1 MTVLA
6 RKIRLIMKLRKSGI
20 TDTNVLGAIER
31 VPREAFI
38 PPMFH
43 DQAYEDTALPI
54 GRGQTISQPLVVA
67 SMTQELKLNDRHKVL
82 EIGTGSGYQAAI
94 LAKLCRRV
102 YSIER
107 HKPLLATAE
116 QRIHD
121 LRIRNITCKS
131 ADGMKGW
138 IEQAPFDR
146 IIVTAAASEDAPQAL
161 LDQLSIGG
169 IMIIPMGRDKA
180 SQFIYRIT
188 RTEEG
193 FNTEKLMPVRFVPLL
208 PNVAKDEQE
217 QSQLQSHSPFQEDEP
232 GPSLGFFAPQSF
244 ALA

>member
-1 MTVLA
+1 MSAIIA

-38 PPMFH
+38 PAMFH

-67 SMTQELKLNDRHKVL
+67 SMTQELKVHDRHKVL

-116 QRIHD
+116 QRINE
-121 LRIRNITCKS
+121 LRIRNITCK
-131 ADGMKGW
+131 AGDGMKGW
-138 IEQAPFDR
+138 TEQAPFDR
-146 IIVTAAASEDAPQAL
+146 IIVTAAAGDEAPQAL
-161 LDQLSIGG
+161 LNQLSIGG

-180 SQFIYRIT
+180 SQFIYRVT
-188 RTEEG
+188 REEDG
-193 FNTEKLMPVRFVPLL
+193 FKTEKLMPVRFVPLL
-208 PNVAKDEQE
+208 PNVARDEPDPVIDEQAE
-217 QSQLQSHSPFQEDEP
+217 NFLNAGLMLQP
-232 GPSLGFFAPQSF
+232 A
-244 ALA
+244 